1 VSATVGDFLEI
12 FDKWAKFDLAESW
25 DNSGLQIGDKSH
37 VVQKVLVALDPSITT
52 IEKARSLRADLII
65 THHPLIFEPIKSLEF
80 SHAISKRIALLFE
93 YKINLIS
100 LHTNLDAAIDG
111 VNDILAQKLGIKN
124 TIALLNKEKAPY
136 GTGFGRIGF
145 LERDWELEEY
155 CEFVAQSLNCFCL
168 KVQGD
173 FRSKIR
179 KIAICSGA
187 GSSLWPNAL
196 EAGVDLYLTG
206 EIKHSVFIE
215 AQEAGIC
222 LIDAGHFHTEWPI
235 VPKIAQ
241 FLNDKARELGWD
253 LKVDIFKDE
262 PVPFRGFLPS
272 NWDQIQVGTYI
283 DNSKE
288 KLLKRSRH

>member
-12 FDKWAKFDLAESW
+12 FDKWANFDLAEPW

-37 VVQKVLVALDPSITT
+37 VVQKVLVALDPSIST

-65 THHPLIFEPIKSLEF
+65 THHPLIFDPIKSLEL
-80 SHAISKRIALLFE
+80 SQPISRRIALLFE

-111 VNDILAQKLGIKN
+111 VNDILAEKLGIKN
-124 TIALLNKEKAPY
+124 TTALVSKEKAPY
-136 GTGFGRIGF
+136 GTGLGRIGF
-145 LERDWELEEY
+145 LDRDWELEEY
-155 CEFVAQSLNCFCL
+155 CELVAQALNCFCL

-179 KIAICSGA
+179 KVAICSGA
-187 GSSLWPNAL
+187 GSSLWPNAF

-206 EIKHSVFIE
+206 EIKHSVFLE
-215 AQEAGIC
+215 AQEVGIC

-235 VPKIAQ
+235 VLKIAQ
-241 FLNDKARELGWD
+241 FLTDKARELGWD
-253 LKVDIFKDE
+253 LKVDAFKEE
-262 PVPFRGFLPS
+262 PIPFRGFLSS
-272 NWDQIQVGTYI
+272 NWDQIQLGNYI
-283 DNSKE
+283 NNSKE